1 MERSASRPAARPHQG
16 AIANTCDKSRR
27 YQHVAIWRT
36 RQSELPLLVLRTGAS
51 GAGGLQNHAISAF
64 HCFPTWPA
72 PAQPV
77 VRCHLLCQEGT
88 VGPEGALR
96 RAIEPHL
103 NPPAPREVQFTAPCP
118 TTHRTRI
125 VPRRAAGPHPAEWSG
140 ATSGCPSPSSGCSS
154 PCTASPRPGVP
165 DEGPG
170 STSTRRRD
178 HPPRGLFLVVFL
190 GAAGAQAE
198 DR

>member
-27 YQHVAIWRT
+27 YRHVAIWRT

-96 RAIEPHL
+96 RTIEPHL
-103 NPPAPREVQFTAPCP
+103 NPAPRARFNSQLRVLRPTGRESSLVAPRARIQQNGAQQNGAER
-118 TTHRTRI
+118 HRGALPHLRGARPHAPQVPARVFPMKARAPHPRGVGI
-125 VPRRAAGPHPAEWSG
+125 IPRGVVPR
-140 ATSGCPSPSSGCSS
+140 
-154 PCTASPRPGVP
+154 
-165 DEGPG
+165 
-170 STSTRRRD
+170 
-178 HPPRGLFLVVFL
+178 
-190 GAAGAQAE
+190 
-198 DR
+198 